1 MRSLTVKL
9 PSLLERTDESGP
21 APCSRQSFAAG
32 ACPDGSRVGSARADT
47 PLLSTPLRGTAYLV
61 RGSDVGPPQIW
72 TSLEGQ
78 GMRLIVRSVLSAA
91 SNGQLRN
98 TVVGLPDQPLTAL
111 TMHIRGGRSSLL
123 SAAAGACDARPEQ
136 LIAASTARAQ
146 NGMQRKRLLRMRVRP
161 SCPR

>member
-1 MRSLTVKL
+1 M
-9 PSLLERTDESGP
+9 
-21 APCSRQSFAAG
+21 
-32 ACPDGSRVGSARADT
+32 
-47 PLLSTPLRGTAYLV
+47 V

-78 GMRLIVRSVLSAA
+78 GMRLTVRSVLSAT
-91 SNGQLRN
+91 SDGQLRN
-98 TVVGLPDQPLTAL
+98 TVVGLPDQPLTAF

-123 SAAAGACDARPEQ
+123 SATTPACDARREQ

-146 NGMQRKRLLRMRVRP
+146 NGMQHKQLLHVRVRP